1 MLRVGSW
8 LYGKKPAANTQ
19 SLDSLTELRDREYS
33 VHSPLNLDVVTDIV
47 GGGAVEDAMKAATLI
62 LNDDVDGAEDGLSE
76 GVSSFHN
83 VSGQRRGRIHP
94 GDVRFRAGGDAS
106 RFADLFSRHV
116 GFSLE
121 WSMTD
126 LLAPLS
132 VASERLNAAEN
143 TAYNDQQK
151 AQHNSHAPN
160 SYHSQIYVPG
170 TEFALCQ
177 AMAQLMSAVVGVLNE
192 SLTESIKGFY
202 KLRKAYITLDGILK
216 MEQKFM
222 QLNQSGGTTPTELL
236 QSSSRASGLDA
247 SANPDANSS
256 VEAAG
261 LSQKLSDINVSS
273 EEESTTD
280 ASSTKSPADML
291 SHDPDSDIFKNEIDV
306 FVHSGANF
314 CFGILLLLISM
325 VPPAFSK
332 LLGIIGFHGDKERGL
347 RMLWQASK
355 FHNLIGAIAAF
366 AILGYY
372 NGFVRY
378 CDIMPDPVPGDDADV
393 QGYPQERLESLL
405 AKMRQRF
412 PKSQL
417 WLLEES
423 RMEGANKNL
432 ERALELLCG
441 EEKSPL
447 QQVEA
452 LRVFERSLNAMYL
465 HRHELCAKSFL
476 ECVDLNSWSRSLYYY
491 IAGSSHLSLYRSSS
505 GDAELAAKHA
515 EKATEYYRM
524 APPLAGKKRFMARQL
539 PFDIFVTRKIAKWE
553 ARAKEW
559 KVPLVDAVGVDPI
572 EEMIFFWNGHSRM
585 TTEQLEE
592 SLQNLAW
599 SENDANKKNW
609 SREGPEE
616 KAILQLLRAA
626 VWRSMRKHDQARKL
640 IQDSVLSHDK
650 TLFTGHLKDNW
661 VQPAAHFEMAANMWM
676 ERPNYIAVHG
686 DGSGSPP
693 AETTK
698 GEASS
703 ATPLEKQKVRECKE
717 YLEKASR
724 WESYE
729 LDTRIGLKVTA
740 AMEAVQKWENMHSSS
755 TS

>member
-1 MLRVGSW
+1 M
-8 LYGKKPAANTQ
+8 
-19 SLDSLTELRDREYS
+19 
-33 VHSPLNLDVVTDIV
+33 
-47 GGGAVEDAMKAATLI
+47 
-62 LNDDVDGAEDGLSE
+62 
-76 GVSSFHN
+76 
-83 VSGQRRGRIHP
+83 
-94 GDVRFRAGGDAS
+94 
-106 RFADLFSRHV
+106 ADL
-116 GFSLE
+116 
-121 WSMTD
+121 D
-126 LLAPLS
+126 LLP

-143 TAYNDQQK
+143 SAYNDQHK

-160 SYHSQIYVPG
+160 SYHSQIYAPG

-247 SANPDANSS
+247 SKNPDANS

-273 EEESTTD
+273 EDESTTD
-280 ASSTKSPADML
+280 ASSTRSPADML

-378 CDIMPDPVPGDDADV
+378 CDIMPDAVPGDEGDV

-465 HRHELCAKSFL
+465 HRYELCAKSFL
-476 ECVDLNSWSRSLYYY
+476 EVND
-491 IAGSSHLSLYRSSS
+491 
-505 GDAELAAKHA
+505 
-515 EKATEYYRM
+515 
-524 APPLAGKKRFMARQL
+524 QL
-539 PFDIFVTRKIAKWE
+539 PQKFQR
-553 ARAKEW
+553 
-559 KVPLVDAVGVDPI
+559 
-572 EEMIFFWNGHSRM
+572 
-585 TTEQLEE
+585 Q
-592 SLQNLAW
+592 
-599 SENDANKKNW
+599 
-609 SREGPEE
+609 
-616 KAILQLLRAA
+616 
-626 VWRSMRKHDQARKL
+626 
-640 IQDSVLSHDK
+640 
-650 TLFTGHLKDNW
+650 FTD
-661 VQPAAHFEMAANMWM
+661 
-676 ERPNYIAVHG
+676 
-686 DGSGSPP
+686 
-693 AETTK
+693 
-698 GEASS
+698 
-703 ATPLEKQKVRECKE
+703 
-717 YLEKASR
+717 
-724 WESYE
+724 
-729 LDTRIGLKVTA
+729 
-740 AMEAVQKWENMHSSS
+740 
-755 TS
+755 

>member
-1 MLRVGSW
+1 MFKVGSW
-8 LYGKKPAANTQ
+8 LYGKKPGTASTQ
-19 SLDSLTELRDREYS
+19 SLDSLTELRDCEYPES
-33 VHSPLNLDVVTDIV
+33 M
-47 GGGAVEDAMKAATLI
+47 EDALRAATLI

-76 GVSSFHN
+76 GISSFHN
-83 VSGQRRGRIHP
+83 LGRGVVAFI
-94 GDVRFRAGGDAS
+94 RAT
-106 RFADLFSRHV
+106 L
-116 GFSLE
+116 GFE
-121 WSMTD
+121 QEIMRQ
-126 LLAPLS
+126 
-132 VASERLNAAEN
+132 ASERLNIAETSAA
-143 TAYNDQQK
+143 TDQHK

-160 SYHSQIYVPG
+160 TYHSQIYAPG

-202 KLRKAYITLDGILK
+202 KMRKAYITLDGILK

-222 QLNQSGGTTPTELL
+222 QMKRSGELSPPEL
-236 QSSSRASGLDA
+236 AQSSSRSSGQGADA
-247 SANPDANSS
+247 KSNPTTP
-256 VEAAG
+256 VEAGG
-261 LSQKLSDINVSS
+261 LSQKLSELNVSR
-273 EEESTTD
+273 EPTD
-280 ASSTKSPADML
+280 SDMSVETSSDML
-291 SHDPDSDIFKNEIDV
+291 SHDPDSDIFRNQIDV

-347 RMLWQASK
+347 KMLWQASK

-366 AILGYY
+366 AMLGYY

-378 CDIMPDPVPGDDADV
+378 CDIMPDPVSGEEGDV
-393 QGYPQERLESLL
+393 QAYPQERLEALL
-405 AKMRQRF
+405 AKMRKQF

-441 EEKSPL
+441 EERSPL
-447 QQVEA
+447 KQVEA

-465 HRHELCAKSFL
+465 HRYQLCSESFI

-491 IAGSSHLSLYRSSS
+491 IAGAAHVSLYRSAL
-505 GDAELAAKHA
+505 GKDASEATKHA
-515 EKATEYYRM
+515 EQATEYFRT

-539 PFDIFVTRKIAKWE
+539 PFDVFVARKIAKWE

-585 TTEQLEE
+585 TQAHLEE
-592 SLQNLAW
+592 SLQHLAW
-599 SENDANKKNW
+599 SESDANKHW

-616 KAILQLLRAA
+616 KAILQLVRAA
-626 VWRSMRKHDQARKL
+626 VLRSMRKHSEAKDLLQRGIL
-640 IQDSVLSHDK
+640 DHDK
-650 TLFTGHLKDNW
+650 SLFVGHLKDNW
-661 VQPAAHFEMAANMWM
+661 IGPAAHFEMAANLWM
-676 ERPNYIAVHG
+676 ERPTYIGIHG
-686 DGSGSPP
+686 GPD
-693 AETTK
+693 EENL
-698 GEASS
+698 GEGAQQ
-703 ATPLEKQKVRECKE
+703 LEKNKVSQCKE
-717 YLEKASR
+717 YLEKAAR

-729 LDTRIGLKVTA
+729 LDARIGLKVTA
-740 AMEAVQKWENMHSSS
+740 ALEAVHKWETAHSA